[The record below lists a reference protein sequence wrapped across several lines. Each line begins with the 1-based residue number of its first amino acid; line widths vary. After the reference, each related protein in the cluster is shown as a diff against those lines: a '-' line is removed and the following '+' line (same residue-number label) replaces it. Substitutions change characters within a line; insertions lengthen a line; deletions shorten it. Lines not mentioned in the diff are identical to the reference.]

1 MPNDGL
7 HYSTKVTKFNDSHIC
22 TNTRVLIYTHVCT
35 IRVNKNERKVK
46 ILKKMEN
53 TKKDEKQRWRGI
65 EGGRKKDREVRKTN
79 KK

>member
-1 MPNDGL
+1 
-7 HYSTKVTKFNDSHIC
+7 
-22 TNTRVLIYTHVCT
+22 
-35 IRVNKNERKVK
+35 VK